1 VPGADLIA
9 RLGGDEF
16 AALLVAPPDRQ
27 AVLDAAARVITAFKA
42 PFRVFGHEVPTSASL
57 GVAIAAPADT
67 AGDVLRHADIAMYLA
82 KANGRGRFE
91 LFEQRMLEAVVG
103 RLGLQN
109 DLRLALEGAGRAQ
122 FSLDYQPIVELAT
135 GRPVGLEAL
144 LRWHHPVQ
152 GRVTPAVFVPL
163 AEETGLIL
171 PLGRLALELACQ
183 DAAPWVSDHPS
194 IHVTVNLSAKQIP
207 DPGLVNQVSTSLA
220 RSGLPPAA
228 LVLELTESAIM
239 QQPERSASVLRELRD
254 LGVQLAIDDF
264 GTGYSSLSY
273 LQQLPATILK
283 IDRSFL
289 SALERG
295 ADGRTLISGIVGL
308 ANGLSLATV
317 GEGIETREQ
326 AERLRALGCLCGQG
340 LFFAPPLPAREVAAW
355 LDERLGR
362 SVGAV

>member
-1 VPGADLIA
+1 V
-9 RLGGDEF
+9 
-16 AALLVAPPDRQ
+16 
-27 AVLDAAARVITAFKA
+27 
-42 PFRVFGHEVPTSASL
+42 
-57 GVAIAAPADT
+57 
-67 AGDVLRHADIAMYLA
+67 
-82 KANGRGRFE
+82 
-91 LFEQRMLEAVVG
+91 FEQRMLEAVVG
-103 RLGLQN
+103 RLGLQA
-109 DLRLALEGAGRAQ
+109 DLRAALEADDRRQ

-144 LRWHHPVQ
+144 LRWHHPQQ
-152 GRVTPAVFVPL
+152 GRVTPAVFIPL
-163 AEETGLIL
+163 AEETGLIV
-171 PLGRLALELACQ
+171 PLGRLALELACL
-183 DAAPWVSDHPS
+183 DAAPWVTDHPS
-194 IHVTVNLSAKQIP
+194 IHVTVNLSARQIP
-207 DPGLVNQVSTSLA
+207 DPGLVHQVATSLA

-239 QQPERSASVLRELRD
+239 QQPERSASVLRELRA

-289 SALERG
+289 AALDG
-295 ADGRTLISGIVGL
+295 KDGRTLISGIVGL

-317 GEGIETREQ
+317 GEGVETPEQ

-355 LDERLGR
+355 LTERLGR
-362 SVGAV
+362 NVGAV